1 MATRQRSRSARP
13 PSPPVPP
20 VISGDQLSGPPG
32 STEANEAA
40 QESAVLR
47 SSFDTEPYE
56 GSGEKDADAPADA
69 PKATFVGEQIIY
81 KDRESRIAEAAYLRA
96 QQRGFEPGYELEDW
110 LAAEKE
116 VDALLSSDGNQGT
129 R

>member
-1 MATRQRSRSARP
+1 M
-13 PSPPVPP
+13 
-20 VISGDQLSGPPG
+20 D
-32 STEANEAA
+32 AA
-40 QESAVLR
+40 
-47 SSFDTEPYE
+47 
-56 GSGEKDADAPADA
+56 A

-81 KDRESRIAEAAYLRA
+81 KDRDSRIAEAAYLRA

-116 VDALLSSDGNQGT
+116 VDTMLASNDAQDS